1 MNRVG
6 VKLSLGDEAEAVADS
21 VSETDPSAVISRTAA
36 VILVE
41 APGRLERGS
50 EAVIADLRAR
60 QDAGELAD
68 IDVREYIGFSAC
80 EKGPNVVCVEDQV
93 WYCGV
98 QPDDVDDIVKAVGDG
113 AVVERLTE
121 NTDRVTRNL
130 IFTVLD
136 AGLLPGDI

>member
-1 MNRVG
+1 M
-6 VKLSLGDEAEAVADS
+6 DELTE
-21 VSETDPSAVISRTAA
+21 RT
-36 VILVE
+36 VLVCVNVDCQ
-41 APGRLERGS
+41 ERGS
-50 EAVIADLRAR
+50 EAVLAELRAR

-68 IDVREYIGFSAC
+68 VELREYICFSAC

-98 QPDDVDDIVKAVGDG
+98 QPDDVDEIVKAVEGG
-113 AVVERLTE
+113 TVVSRLTE

-130 IFTVLD
+130 IFTVVE

>member
-68 IDVREYIGFSAC
+68 IDVREYICFSAC
-80 EKGPNVVCVEDQV
+80 EKGPNVVCGE
-93 WYCGV
+93 
-98 QPDDVDDIVKAVGDG
+98 P
-113 AVVERLTE
+113 
-121 NTDRVTRNL
+121 
-130 IFTVLD
+130 
-136 AGLLPGDI
+136 PG

>member
-1 MNRVG
+1 MDAG
-6 VKLSLGDEAEAVADS
+6 
-21 VSETDPSAVISRTAA
+21 VSEVSDRT
-36 VILVE
+36 ILVCVNVDCQ
-41 APGRLERGS
+41 ERGS
-50 EAVIADLRAR
+50 EAVLADLRAR

-68 IDVREYIGFSAC
+68 IDVREYICFSAC
-80 EKGPNVVCVEDQV
+80 KKGPNVVCVEDQV